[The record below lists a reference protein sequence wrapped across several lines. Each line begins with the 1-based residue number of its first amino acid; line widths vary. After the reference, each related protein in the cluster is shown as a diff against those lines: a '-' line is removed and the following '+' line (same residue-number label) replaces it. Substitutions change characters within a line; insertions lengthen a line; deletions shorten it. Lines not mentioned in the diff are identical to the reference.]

1 MRDIQPPFYIQR
13 KNTLNLMYLKNMRDD
28 SIFEIYFQI
37 FQIDQKLLEEKEK
50 LTSKIEEVFF
60 IKQDGKLLNLK
71 RKIYNSKRLNEN
83 DVKTLSAYKDLL
95 DKYSNF
101 MDALQ
106 QKDELID
113 ILRQKLN
120 ESILR
125 SREELKCAF
134 AEESYLLNATKLIDS
149 HLIEYIG
156 KYKEFDFSTLN
167 SKQRKKELSLL
178 KIFLKASMKTSPFST
193 FTNSI
198 FHLTTPKKDTI
209 GKNNIFAELNVTVI
223 LQIYSVVKKRAH
235 YRLKMPYE
243 LNPSLDKIG
252 SSYAYTSLI
261 DGDFH
266 KVFQTESV
274 QYKIKQ
280 NRLLNYLY
288 DNKKG
293 KYFDY
298 AALQKIFP
306 ELSEE
311 IYFKLIDST
320 IVVPAKNIELSKI
333 GSLAKFLN
341 FIKDWELDN
350 DVFINKIYNIL
361 QYVDGLLRRYNITD
375 IEDWYSK
382 YQTLKLIHSNISV
395 IYELAG
401 IGEISIRDVLYEDF
415 VSLGTCSINDSYR
428 YREEID
434 CLIKLS
440 VLFDV
445 NFKFQNYFGKL
456 FHEKFGDNFIA
467 TNEKSVIE
475 LIVRNNRKFDFLWQ
489 NEWSCE
495 NLSDD
500 SELNI
505 RLNNLKEKFINILDN
520 SKDGKLSSREIQQI
534 FDNNLDYFPNIRS
547 LDLFYQDVEGGQ
559 IVINDIY
566 KGYLTYFSRFID
578 YVFPESFEEFNKYK
592 KILFNNSK
600 ETVAEIMEFHGFN
613 SNIHSSLASTRFTTK
628 GSYDYENLYGA
639 EQRINFGELY
649 YKYDE
654 KTKKV
659 KLTDQNKDFSVM
671 FLGNLV
677 PSSLSGIFGLLNS
690 LFSSFKLDFPIHRYV
705 FLKNHGKNII
715 KIPRYSIGDVI
726 VQRKGWIVKRE
737 IFMELFTDDWVKT
750 SYFIWKFFNE
760 NGIPE
765 QHFIQGYFGKEY
777 SEFEASTKYKKLKP
791 MYIDMRNPLILFH
804 LSSLIPETEY
814 ILFEEALPDV
824 EPTKDYTCEKLIEE
838 TRIF

>member
-1 MRDIQPPFYIQR
+1 MRDIQSPFYIQR
-13 KNTLNLMYLKNMRDD
+13 RNTLDLMYLRNMRDS

-37 FQIDQKLLEEKEK
+37 FQIDQELLEEKEK
-50 LTSKIEEVFF
+50 LISEFEEVFF
-60 IKQDGKLLNLK
+60 EKQDGKLLNLK

-83 DVKTLSAYKDLL
+83 DVRKLSAYQKLF
-95 DKYSNF
+95 DKYSKFNE
-101 MDALQ
+101 ALQ

-113 ILRQKLN
+113 ILRQKLD

-125 SREELKCAF
+125 CREELKRAF
-134 AEESYLLNATKLIDS
+134 VEEPYLLNATKFIDP
-149 HLIEYIG
+149 HLIEYIS
-156 KYKEFDFSTLN
+156 KYKELDLSSLS

-198 FHLTTPKKDTI
+198 FHLTTPKIDTI
-209 GKNNIFAELNVTVI
+209 EKNNIFAELNVTVI
-223 LQIYSVVKKRAH
+223 LQIYSAVKKRAH

-252 SSYAYTSLI
+252 SSYAYTALI

-266 KVFQTESV
+266 KVFQTESA

-280 NRLLNYLY
+280 NSLLNFLY
-288 DNKKG
+288 DNKKRE
-293 KYFDY
+293 KFNY
-298 AALQKIFP
+298 AALQEIFP
-306 ELSEE
+306 ELSEQ

-320 IVVPAKNIELSKI
+320 IIVPSKNIELSKVD
-333 GSLAKFLN
+333 SLAKFLN

-350 DVFINKIYNIL
+350 DDYINRIYNIL
-361 QYVDGLLRRYNITD
+361 QDVDGLLRKYNITNV
-375 IEDWYSK
+375 EDWYSR
-382 YQTLKLIHSNISV
+382 YLTLKLIHSKISV

-401 IGEISIRDVLYEDF
+401 IGEIGIRDILYEDF

-440 VLFDV
+440 VLFDI
-445 NFKFQNYFGKL
+445 NLKFQNYFGKL
-456 FHEKFGDNFIA
+456 FLEKFGDNFVA

-489 NEWSCE
+489 NEWNCE

-500 SELNI
+500 SEINI
-505 RLNNLKEKFINILDN
+505 RLNSLKERFINILDN
-520 SKDGKLSSREIQQI
+520 CKDGKLSTHEIQQI
-534 FDNNLDYFPNIRS
+534 FDNNLDFFPNIRS
-547 LDLFYQDVEGGQ
+547 LDLFYQDVENGQ

-578 YVFPESFEEFNKYK
+578 YVIPESFEEFDNYK
-592 KILFNNSK
+592 KILFDRTE

-639 EQRINFGELY
+639 KQRLNFGDLY

-659 KLTDQNKDFSVM
+659 KLTNQNNDFSVM

-677 PSSLSGIFGLLNS
+677 PLSLSGIFGLLNS

-715 KIPRYSIGDVI
+715 KIPRYSIGNII

-737 IFMELFTDDWVKT
+737 IFMKLLTDDWAKT
-750 SYFIWKFFNE
+750 SYLIWKFFNE
-760 NGIPE
+760 HGIPE
-765 QHFIQGYFGKEY
+765 QHFIKGYFGKEY
-777 SEFEASTKYKKLKP
+777 SEFEANTKYQKLKP

-804 LSSLIPETEY
+804 LSSLIPETDY

-824 EPTKDYTCEKLIEE
+824 ELTEDYTCEKLIEV
-838 TRIF
+838 TRMF